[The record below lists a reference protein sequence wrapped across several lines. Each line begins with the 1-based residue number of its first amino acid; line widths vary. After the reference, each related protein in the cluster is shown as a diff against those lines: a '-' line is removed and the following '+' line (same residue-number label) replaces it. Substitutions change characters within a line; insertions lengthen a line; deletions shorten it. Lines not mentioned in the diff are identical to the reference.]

1 MRAQVKEGSVTKDR
15 GKRPVPRTDISS
27 ALPRPRRAHREPTH
41 ARAVDARARRIDA
54 LPPAHHGTRRFA
66 RARAPKRGVRAA
78 RRRVRGSRFGRHI
91 ARNERFGRARCRPT
105 RSCASRRPTRSP
117 GRVARAVPSRRVLAA
132 RPGLAIRP
140 EPSTA
145 PRVAD
150 SGAVSPSREIARGSF
165 APTPPSI
172 DARILPLPRV
182 SLPSR
187 RPSRRRRR
195 SAVSRVLRRHRL
207 ADEGARLPVR
217 GAGQAGD
224 GDRFSQGEPRRA
236 PPPRSLRR

>member
-1 MRAQVKEGSVTKDR
+1 MKDR

-78 RRRVRGSRFGRHI
+78 RRARPRLRFWEAHRAERALRPSAMSSDAFLARRVVR
-91 ARNERFGRARCRPT
+91 RARPG
-105 RSCASRRPTRSP
+105 ASRARFPRGESSRP
-117 GRVARAVPSRRVLAA
+117 

-150 SGAVSPSREIARGSF
+150 SGAVNPSREIARGSF

-172 DARILPLPRV
+172 NAQLFVPSPRLA
-182 SLPSR
+182 SLPGDR
-187 RPSRRRRR
+187 AEEGGVPQ
-195 SAVSRVLRRHRL
+195 VSRVLRRHRL

-224 GDRFSQGEPRRA
+224 GDRFPQGEPRRA
-236 PPPRSLRR
+236 HPRGV

>member
-1 MRAQVKEGSVTKDR
+1 MSNAPDDVKKSKGRRSVIGGRRDDGELNRGSLMRAQVKEGSVTKDR

-78 RRRVRGSRFGRHI
+78 RRARPRLRFWEAHRAERALRPSAMSSDAFLARRVVR
-91 ARNERFGRARCRPT
+91 RARPG
-105 RSCASRRPTRSP
+105 ASRARFPRGESSRP
-117 GRVARAVPSRRVLAA
+117 

-150 SGAVSPSREIARGSF
+150 SGAVNPSREIARGSF
-165 APTPPSI
+165 VPMPP
-172 DARILPLPRV
+172 
-182 SLPSR
+182 
-187 RPSRRRRR
+187 
-195 SAVSRVLRRHRL
+195 
-207 ADEGARLPVR
+207 
-217 GAGQAGD
+217 
-224 GDRFSQGEPRRA
+224 
-236 PPPRSLRR
+236 

>member
-78 RRRVRGSRFGRHI
+78 RRARPRLRFWEAHRAERALRPSAMSSDAFLARRVVR
-91 ARNERFGRARCRPT
+91 RARPG
-105 RSCASRRPTRSP
+105 ASRARFPRGESSRP
-117 GRVARAVPSRRVLAA
+117 

-140 EPSTA
+140 EPDRA
-145 PRVAD
+145 PGRGLRRGQ
-150 SGAVSPSREIARGSF
+150 SSREIARGSF

-172 DARILPLPRV
+172 DAQLFFPSPRLA
-182 SLPSR
+182 SPPR

-195 SAVSRVLRRHRL
+195 SASISSPRRHRL
-207 ADEGARLPVR
+207 ADEGARLLYEEPDKPATASISSR
-217 GAGQAGD
+217 RTSAG
-224 GDRFSQGEPRRA
+224 
-236 PPPRSLRR
+236 PPRGSLRR